1 MNFKYK
7 HLIVFLEEIFSL
19 ERFLHVFY
27 NKYLETNYIDH
38 PKKEL
43 CYYLIGLKRG
53 IRTSFSVLKK
63 SFLRRTL
70 FLKVLLCA
78 FKALSEPVKEARIN
92 VEQIFLFN
100 VLLGP

>member
-7 HLIVFLEEIFSL
+7 YLIVFLEEIFSL

-43 CYYLIGLKRG
+43 IGLKRG

-70 FLKVLLCA
+70 FLKVTDLL
-78 FKALSEPVKEARIN
+78 FKENFVVRFQGTE
-92 VEQIFLFN
+92 
-100 VLLGP
+100 

>member
-7 HLIVFLEEIFSL
+7 YLIVFLEEIFSL

-53 IRTSFSVLKK
+53 IRTSFSVFPKN
-63 SFLRRTL
+63 L
-70 FLKVLLCA
+70 FLGGRY
-78 FKALSEPVKEARIN
+78 F
-92 VEQIFLFN
+92 
-100 VLLGP
+100 

>member
-1 MNFKYK
+1 MKK
-7 HLIVFLEEIFSL
+7 S
-19 ERFLHVFY
+19 VFY

-43 CYYLIGLKRG
+43 CDYLIGLKRG

-70 FLKVLLCA
+70 FLKVTDLL
-78 FKALSEPVKEARIN
+78 FKENFVVRFQGTE
-92 VEQIFLFN
+92 
-100 VLLGP
+100 

>member
-7 HLIVFLEEIFSL
+7 YLIVFLEEIFSL

-70 FLKVLLCA
+70 FLKVTDLL
-78 FKALSEPVKEARIN
+78 FKENFVVRFQGTE
-92 VEQIFLFN
+92 
-100 VLLGP
+100 